1 MRCLRR
7 WSICTCPRSSDRAEK
22 SSAEIIDILKLS
34 PHRGRKWLHALH
46 LAGLLDQVQAEPG
59 SEADDT
65 LPRSDPQGSSW
76 ARDPDVRYR
85 LAPVLRSMFG
95 ADGYSGY
102 FFREFL
108 RYFRVA
114 DAYYL
119 PNILRGEVIENP
131 VRYPPVDSANTLLH
145 DWMRSAALEAL
156 EVIRRHVNFRNR
168 YERLL
173 DVAGGDGT
181 MALRLYKDCPNLNIT
196 VFNMPQ
202 PAGMV
207 QERALQENAWDRIT
221 GFPGD
226 FRTDPLPLG
235 NDAVMFSRV
244 LADWPPELCEEL
256 LQKAW
261 RALLP
266 GGQPSLCE
274 PLLDHNYDLCLTW
287 EHSYVPYDDF
297 GLQCYKPL
305 ALYVRLLRETGFAS
319 WPCIHPTRPPSTAS
333 SSQSALT
340 RPSRA
345 PLAADSEAIA
355 AADEAAA
362 PESDKATVPESE
374 SEALADRD
382 GESSQVPPPAMRR
395 PTRPKPPP
403 PLMRMMVTFGQVLQH
418 VGHALDQVYRRR
430 ALLGD
435 VDGDLAQAAAF
446 PLGADDKLG
455 GKQVFVND
463 AALHRTQQVFAPK
476 GFQTVGIGAVEAY
489 HHPQHAVDGQRRS
502 AAQKRPAVIGPRHRL
517 RAHHHLGLTRRQK
530 PQRALI
536 KVNMARVDL
545 VADDK
550 LAAGAQDASLHRRA
564 IVGPSSESMRTCG

>member
-1 MRCLRR
+1 MTEPKAPTISQTEAYFYSLLSGHSRYALFT
-7 WSICTCPRSSDRAEK
+7 SLVDMYLPALIGPGQKTA
-22 SSAEIIDILKLS
+22 AEIIDILKLS

-131 VRYPPVDSANTLLH
+131 VRYPPVDWADTLLLH
-145 DWMRSAALEAL
+145 DWMRSAALETL
-156 EVIRRHVNFRNR
+156 EVIRRHVDFNR

-244 LADWPPELCEEL
+244 LADWPPELCKEL

-266 GGQPSLCE
+266 GGQLILCE

-305 ALYVRLLRETGFAS
+305 ALYVRLLRETGFRILAVH
-319 WPCIHPTRPPSTAS
+319 PPDETTIHCVIVSERLEPTDPAE
-333 SSQSALT
+333 
-340 RPSRA
+340 
-345 PLAADSEAIA
+345 PLAADSETIA

-374 SEALADRD
+374 SEALADKD
-382 GESSQVPPPAMRR
+382 AKLPGPPASDALSD
-395 PTRPKPPP
+395 PT
-403 PLMRMMVTFGQVLQH
+403 
-418 VGHALDQVYRRR
+418 
-430 ALLGD
+430 
-435 VDGDLAQAAAF
+435 
-446 PLGADDKLG
+446 
-455 GKQVFVND
+455 
-463 AALHRTQQVFAPK
+463 
-476 GFQTVGIGAVEAY
+476 EA
-489 HHPQHAVDGQRRS
+489 
-502 AAQKRPAVIGPRHRL
+502 
-517 RAHHHLGLTRRQK
+517 T
-530 PQRALI
+530 
-536 KVNMARVDL
+536 
-545 VADDK
+545 
-550 LAAGAQDASLHRRA
+550 
-564 IVGPSSESMRTCG
+564 